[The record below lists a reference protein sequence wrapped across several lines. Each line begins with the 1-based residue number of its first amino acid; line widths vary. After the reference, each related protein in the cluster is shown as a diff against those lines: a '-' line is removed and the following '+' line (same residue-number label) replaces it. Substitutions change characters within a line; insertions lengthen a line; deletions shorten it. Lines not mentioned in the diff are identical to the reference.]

1 MNVLGTSYTEMAED
15 SHGKIWIGGYYDILI
30 FNPLTSNF
38 EKSGWYDYAKNKG
51 IIKSELRNSI
61 TQSIKRKSDTELW
74 LMTVYGLFSV
84 HTPTHTFTYY
94 PHPKVEDF
102 FAFAIHYIDN
112 SGKLWIG
119 TYDQCFYTFDPNSN
133 RWSHHTCPEKENGIS
148 NAVLNICKY
157 DDHTLLFTRLENLY
171 LYDIPS
177 GTFSPLVWNENNDFS
192 SKGSY
197 SKAFVTND
205 DIFIIKVGSHPV
217 VHLTPKITY
226 IKKTN
231 LPLPKYFV
239 NNHSY
244 IVSNDIVLTSDWDK
258 NLILACN
265 TTSCKTL
272 IDENKSSKLGN
283 LQLTFQSRTGDYFL
297 STSKNLYKW
306 DGISNKVRK
315 LSPKFSNEQNQ
326 NTEFRNFVEDIRG
339 NIYVRE
345 RSKGIYVLKK
355 DAGFFTFFNCGIQGE
370 NFSAMHYDISTDKLW
385 LASEKKGLF
394 IIDPQTL
401 QVKNY
406 AMSNLV
412 QYNKG
417 YIQDIAGD
425 SQGNLFLLISNRGL
439 ITINSHQMI
448 PKLYSTTDGLI
459 SDLVKYGCVDHGTY
473 WFSTESGLMAFD
485 YESER
490 FYSFEKEQD
499 GKLFNYRLFTDNKG
513 NISQNLYPNQII
525 TMDRKSILAEKTIAN
540 IYLKEIK
547 LSGKIIPIDSLLSVP
562 YHQNNV
568 VLLFGNMGSSEL
580 SNKEFQYCIND
591 QSWQAL
597 ENSTIHLYN
606 LMPGTYRIKVTN
618 KYDKDKVFLSTIEV
632 IPPWWKTT
640 YFYVALLSFILISG
654 YIAYSLRISSVRE
667 EEQEKN
673 VLKQRIAEIEMTAL
687 RTQMNPHFIFN
698 CLNSINRFI
707 LVNDTDAASEY
718 LTKFSRL
725 IRMILDGSRE
735 NFTTLEQ
742 ELEAL
747 KLYIE
752 MESMRFLASFEWR
765 IDIAPNV
772 SKETIMI
779 PPLLLQPYVENAIW
793 HGLMQSPSSHAK
805 KLNIQIHQNEDVVM
819 IVIEDNGIGRQKAK
833 EIKSK
838 DGIVHKSHGIALTTE
853 RLKLMEK
860 MLGIKTKINIE
871 DIDDS
876 DQNKSGTK
884 VTIFMNN

>member
-1 MNVLGTSYTEMAED
+1 
-15 SHGKIWIGGYYDILI
+15 
-30 FNPLTSNF
+30 
-38 EKSGWYDYAKNKG
+38 
-51 IIKSELRNSI
+51 
-61 TQSIKRKSDTELW
+61 
-74 LMTVYGLFSV
+74 
-84 HTPTHTFTYY
+84 
-94 PHPKVEDF
+94 
-102 FAFAIHYIDN
+102 
-112 SGKLWIG
+112 
-119 TYDQCFYTFDPNSN
+119 
-133 RWSHHTCPEKENGIS
+133 
-148 NAVLNICKY
+148 
-157 DDHTLLFTRLENLY
+157 
-171 LYDIPS
+171 
-177 GTFSPLVWNENNDFS
+177 
-192 SKGSY
+192 
-197 SKAFVTND
+197 
-205 DIFIIKVGSHPV
+205 
-217 VHLTPKITY
+217 
-226 IKKTN
+226 
-231 LPLPKYFV
+231 
-239 NNHSY
+239 
-244 IVSNDIVLTSDWDK
+244 VLTSDWDK

-297 STSKNLYKW
+297 STSKNLYRW

-417 YIQDIAGD
+417 YIQDITGD

-439 ITINSHQMI
+439 ITINSRQMI
-448 PKLYSTTDGLI
+448 PKLYSITDGLI
-459 SDLVKYGCVDHGTY
+459 SDLVKYGCVDHGIY

-597 ENSTIHLYN
+597 ENSTIHLFN

-654 YIAYSLRISSVRE
+654 YIAYTLRISSVRE

-687 RTQMNPHFIFN
+687 RAQMNPHFIFN

-871 DIDDS
+871 DVNDS
-876 DQNKSGTK
+876 DLNISGTK